1 MKNSRIYIIHIRDCI
16 DRIETYTAEGKTAFF
31 NDLKTQ
37 DAVLRNLE
45 TLADATQQLPET
57 WTATEP
63 DTDWIVIIN
72 FRNLLAHQ
80 YLDVNLNVVWAI
92 IANDLPDLKI
102 AIENIAERFWN

>member
-16 DRIETYTAEGKTAFF
+16 DRIETYTAEGETAFF

-63 DTDWIVIIN
+63 DIDWIGIIN

-92 IANDLPDLKI
+92 VTNDLPNLKV